1 MPKAK
6 RLSTAEFAQLRPKLR
21 QRLLEALKKELSDC
35 AIPELGGESDS
46 DLWDLPPVDSKT
58 VVKLSPI
65 VEELTQ
71 HRLQP
76 TWIKKGGYPSEEVA
90 VDDLLMH
97 IALHCVENTPAAAP
111 ATAEALTF

>member
-6 RLSTAEFAQLRPKLR
+6 LLSAAEFAQLRPTLR

-35 AIPELGGESDS
+35 AIPELGDESDS

-65 VEELTQ
+65 VEELTH

-76 TWIKKGGYPSEEVA
+76 TWIKKGGYPSEEIA

-97 IALHCVENTPAAAP
+97 FALHCVMSTPAAAP
-111 ATAEALTF
+111 AAAEAVTL

>member
-6 RLSTAEFAQLRPKLR
+6 LLSAAEFAQLRPKLR

-71 HRLQP
+71 HKLQP
-76 TWIKKGGYPSEEVA
+76 TWIKKGGYPSEEIA
-90 VDDLLMH
+90 VDDLLTH
-97 IALHCVENTPAAAP
+97 IALHCVVNTPAAAP
-111 ATAEALTF
+111 ATTEAVTS

>member
-1 MPKAK
+1 
-6 RLSTAEFAQLRPKLR
+6 LD
-21 QRLLEALKKELSDC
+21 ALNKELSDC

-65 VEELTQ
+65 VEELTN

-76 TWIKKGGYPSEEVA
+76 TWIRKGGYSSSESA
-90 VDDLLMH
+90 IDDLLTQ
-97 IALHCVENTPAAAP
+97 IGLHCVIDTVLKASAS
-111 ATAEALTF
+111 AEALTP